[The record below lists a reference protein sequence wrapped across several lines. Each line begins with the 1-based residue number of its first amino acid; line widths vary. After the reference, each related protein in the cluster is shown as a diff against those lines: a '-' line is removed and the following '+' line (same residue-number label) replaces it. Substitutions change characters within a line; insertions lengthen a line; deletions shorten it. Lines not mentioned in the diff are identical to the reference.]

1 MRGKIYSDIKKITLV
16 LEDYTNSI
24 SENKSVEP
32 KGTVE
37 LQYLGKAVNDY
48 IEMQNIK
55 QNELRYKAETDP
67 LTQVANR
74 RTLEEFM
81 DKKLQQKG
89 SRCAFLFFDVDEFK
103 SINDS
108 YGHDVGDE
116 ELKKLVEEVKNKFRI
131 SILWVVSAE
140 MNLLCGLKIHQ
151 KKIQIL

>member
-24 SENKSVEP
+24 SENKSVE
-32 KGTVE
+32 

-55 QNELRYKAETDP
+55 QNELRYKAEIDP

-89 SRCAFLFFDVDEFK
+89 SRGAFLFFDVDEFK

-108 YGHDVGDE
+108 YGHDVG
-116 ELKKLVEEVKNKFRI
+116 
-131 SILWVVSAE
+131 